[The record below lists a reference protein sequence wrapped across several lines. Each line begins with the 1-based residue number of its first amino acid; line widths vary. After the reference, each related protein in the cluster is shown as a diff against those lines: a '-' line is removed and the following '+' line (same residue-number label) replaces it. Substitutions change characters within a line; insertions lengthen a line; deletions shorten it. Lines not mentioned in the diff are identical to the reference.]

1 MSSRDPINH
10 SSSSLRP
17 GASAHRGWSGED
29 AVEIDR
35 RFGLA
40 AARSARLDRELDLP
54 LHARFLPPDEHF
66 KLTERHV
73 SDTLRAQ
80 GAENTHNLVA
90 WQQTHDLAEA
100 RAEQEELRATGSMYE
115 SARAYA
121 RGGQRGSSSTS
132 SSSDR
137 LDNVTNY
144 RKAHADFARYQAH
157 AAEVGASQ
165 AVATMR
171 ALYIHRT
178 TPLEQRVPL
187 WYAVEAQLK
196 KPTEEAPSS

>member
-80 GAENTHNLVA
+80 GAENTHNLDA

-100 RAEQEELRATGSMYE
+100 RAEQEGLRATGSIHA
-115 SARAYA
+115 SARAYNA
-121 RGGQRGSSSTS
+121 HGERGSSSS
-132 SSSDR
+132 SYIQ
-137 LDNVTNY
+137 DN
-144 RKAHADFARYQAH
+144 KAHADFARYQAH

-165 AVATMR
+165 AAATMR
-171 ALYIHRT
+171 ALHLHRT
-178 TPLEQRVPL
+178 TPLEQRGAL
-187 WYAVEAQLK
+187 WYAVDAQLSV
-196 KPTEEAPSS
+196 PTAP

>member
-1 MSSRDPINH
+1 MSSSDPINH

-35 RFGLA
+35 RFGRA
-40 AARSARLDRELDLP
+40 AERSARLGRELDLP
-54 LHARFLPPDEHF
+54 LHAQFLSPAEHF

-132 SSSDR
+132 SSDR
-137 LDNVTNY
+137 LDNFTNY
-144 RKAHADFARYQAH
+144 RKAHADFVRYQAH
-157 AAEVGASQ
+157 AA
-165 AVATMR
+165 VADPEHTTYNTMR

-178 TPLEQRVPL
+178 TPLEQRGAL
-187 WYAVEAQLK
+187 WYAVDAQLSV
-196 KPTEEAPSS
+196 PTAP

>member
-1 MSSRDPINH
+1 
-10 SSSSLRP
+10 
-17 GASAHRGWSGED
+17 
-29 AVEIDR
+29 VEIDR

-90 WQQTHDLAEA
+90 WQQAYDLAEA
-100 RAEQEELRATGSMYE
+100 RAEQEGLRATGSMYE

-137 LDNVTNY
+137 LGNVTHY

-165 AVATMR
+165 AAATMR
-171 ALYIHRT
+171 ALYLHRT
-178 TPLEQRVPL
+178 TPLEQRGAL
-187 WYAVEAQLK
+187 WYAVDAQLSV
-196 KPTEEAPSS
+196 PTAAP

>member
-1 MSSRDPINH
+1 MSLRDHH
-10 SSSSLRP
+10 SSSSL
-17 GASAHRGWSGED
+17 SAQPKPHHHAWSGED

-35 RFGLA
+35 RFGRA
-40 AARSARLDRELDLP
+40 AERSARLDRELDLP
-54 LHARFLPPDEHF
+54 LHAQFLSPAEHF

-121 RGGQRGSSSTS
+121 RAAGQRGS

-137 LDNVTNY
+137 LDNFTHY

-165 AVATMR
+165 AVATMH

-196 KPTEEAPSS
+196 EPTGEAPSS